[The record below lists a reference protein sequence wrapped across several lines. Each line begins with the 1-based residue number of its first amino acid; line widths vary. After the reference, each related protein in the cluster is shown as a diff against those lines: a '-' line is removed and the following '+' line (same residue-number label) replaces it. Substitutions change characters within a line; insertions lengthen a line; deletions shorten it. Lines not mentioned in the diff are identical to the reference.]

1 MTMKFYRFI
10 TAFRFLKEKKSKK
23 LVVALKFL
31 YFLTVLSL
39 NPFFFFA
46 SFICLKRLLST
57 VLIFKEKEPRDAF
70 SAISI
75 KNVYLVS
82 LGTNQK

>member
-1 MTMKFYRFI
+1 MKFYRFV

-39 NPFFFFA
+39 NSLVFCQFYL
-46 SFICLKRLLST
+46 LKKTPLHCINLQR
-57 VLIFKEKEPRDAF
+57 E
-70 SAISI
+70 
-75 KNVYLVS
+75 
-82 LGTNQK
+82 GTTLNLRI